1 MKRKKKII
9 SNITLFLILL
19 IIWIALNETLTWR
32 VVFLGAFFSLISII
46 LTRLLFSDNDNIT
59 SYEIPLW
66 FLFYYLFAML
76 FFIIRASFEVI
87 INLIKGNV
95 KPRVVTIRSKVNN
108 AWYVSMIANSITL
121 TPGTV
126 TLDKTGN
133 VMKVLWYYSDTDD
146 EDEQYEKIAAKFERL
161 FFLVDKKG

>member
-9 SNITLFLILL
+9 SNISLFLILL
-19 IIWIALNETLTWR
+19 IIWIALNESLTWR
-32 VVFLGAFFSLISII
+32 VVFLGAFFSLVSII

-66 FLFYYLFAML
+66 FLIYYLFAML
-76 FFIIRASFEVI
+76 FFIIKASFDVI
-87 INLIKGNV
+87 LNLIKGKV
-95 KPRVVTIRSKVNN
+95 KPRVVTIKSKLHNP
-108 AWYVSMIANSITL
+108 WYISIIANSITL

-146 EDEQYEKIAAKFERL
+146 EDEQYEKIAAQFEKL